1 MKLKKRLLLL
11 LLIIAV
17 IISDFSAFYVFAD
30 DDFLYLGGI
39 PAGFTVKTEGATVIG
54 LTDVIAE
61 DGVFS
66 PAKNGDIRIGDVIL
80 SVAGKKVDGVESI
93 CDILNDSKGN
103 PVEISIAR
111 GEHKINKFISP
122 KKDSFGNFKL
132 GLFLRDDLGGIG
144 TITYF
149 KQNGDFA
156 ALGHPVLNSDGK
168 SLIVNGG
175 KCYLC
180 SIIGVTKGEKGKAG
194 ELKGIFIEDKS
205 IGKITKN
212 VRTGLYGKVEKN
224 YNYKKRTK
232 VPIGR
237 GSIGNAAIFV
247 CVDGVTPKEYSIC
260 IAKCDL
266 NNKENKNFV
275 IKITDKT
282 LLNST
287 NGILQGMSG
296 SPIIQDGKIVG
307 AVTHVFIND
316 PTRGFGID
324 VAKMLEN

>member
-80 SVAGKKVDGVESI
+80 SVAGKRVDGVESI

-122 KKDSFGNFKL
+122 KKDSSGNFKL

-175 KCYLC
+175 K
-180 SIIGVTKGEKGKAG
+180 
-194 ELKGIFIEDKS
+194 
-205 IGKITKN
+205 
-212 VRTGLYGKVEKN
+212 
-224 YNYKKRTK
+224 
-232 VPIGR
+232 
-237 GSIGNAAIFV
+237 
-247 CVDGVTPKEYSIC
+247 
-260 IAKCDL
+260 
-266 NNKENKNFV
+266 
-275 IKITDKT
+275 
-282 LLNST
+282 
-287 NGILQGMSG
+287 
-296 SPIIQDGKIVG
+296 
-307 AVTHVFIND
+307 
-316 PTRGFGID
+316 
-324 VAKMLEN
+324 